1 MLIMNN
7 GTVPVR
13 TLKEYLSQD
22 RTLSIPLWQRE
33 YVWEATDSGQ
43 VGVLLEDLREFLN
56 KPEKNYLIGS
66 VILFAPP
73 EKPGQ
78 NFIIDGQQRTLTF
91 LLFLMC
97 ARKYMRTHNLVSQ
110 NNDKHHQLVV
120 DIKNCLT
127 TLPEEYS
134 PRVKMSQ
141 AHANEILEEIWHWSN
156 ASAGVAEDF
165 FEKTDKHT
173 TTQQNL
179 AAVVKYIYETQ
190 FEKQGWIDKEKFV
203 NAIETIMNSVRFVEL
218 TLDNEREAISV
229 FDHINDRGLGL
240 SGADLIKNRIFQNV
254 ESEEDFGIIS
264 VSWNGMCRTLR
275 NSTVTRLHD
284 PKYLLRALA
293 WTQSEG
299 KKITYDKLAE
309 FWGERLKNSAT
320 KSTDMAQDFD
330 TDAVYLTN
338 YSDLKHDVHGKFD
351 ELYMAKHLRSVQ
363 HYPLLLAI
371 RNYSDPKVFKRV
383 IKQVSNRTVFY
394 VLAQERTQEF
404 ETIIPKWASDLDKL
418 GSNATIDKVDEIYAK
433 QALIKD
439 SDFDKLYAEI
449 CGWNYEIVS
458 DRVKIR
464 GVLSHLSWLMDG
476 YLGKLNADTT
486 EYFRTRKRKN
496 EKFGWDIDHVLPK
509 SKGSQSEFVNG
520 IGNLVLL
527 FPQDNRGLQDKMPQE
542 KKTTYNQHPI
552 YLTKTMSGLNEL
564 DQGDQKKINKL
575 LSEAGISSLDW
586 DIKDWTDASMVAR
599 TKFYFDLLKHD
610 LTTY

>member
-56 KPEKNYLIGS
+56 KNEKNYLIGS
-66 VILFAPP
+66 VILYAPP

-127 TLPEEYS
+127 TSPEEYS

-141 AHANEILEEIWHWSN
+141 SHANEILEEIWHWSN

-218 TLDNEREAISV
+218 TLDNE
-229 FDHINDRGLGL
+229 
-240 SGADLIKNRIFQNV
+240 
-254 ESEEDFGIIS
+254 
-264 VSWNGMCRTLR
+264 
-275 NSTVTRLHD
+275 D
-284 PKYLLRALA
+284 P
-293 WTQSEG
+293 
-299 KKITYDKLAE
+299 
-309 FWGERLKNSAT
+309 
-320 KSTDMAQDFD
+320 
-330 TDAVYLTN
+330 
-338 YSDLKHDVHGKFD
+338 
-351 ELYMAKHLRSVQ
+351 
-363 HYPLLLAI
+363 
-371 RNYSDPKVFKRV
+371 
-383 IKQVSNRTVFY
+383 
-394 VLAQERTQEF
+394 
-404 ETIIPKWASDLDKL
+404 
-418 GSNATIDKVDEIYAK
+418 
-433 QALIKD
+433 
-439 SDFDKLYAEI
+439 
-449 CGWNYEIVS
+449 
-458 DRVKIR
+458 IR
-464 GVLSHLSWLMDG
+464 GQE
-476 YLGKLNADTT
+476 N
-486 EYFRTRKRKN
+486 
-496 EKFGWDIDHVLPK
+496 
-509 SKGSQSEFVNG
+509 
-520 IGNLVLL
+520 NL
-527 FPQDNRGLQDKMPQE
+527 
-542 KKTTYNQHPI
+542 
-552 YLTKTMSGLNEL
+552 
-564 DQGDQKKINKL
+564 
-575 LSEAGISSLDW
+575 
-586 DIKDWTDASMVAR
+586 
-599 TKFYFDLLKHD
+599 
-610 LTTY
+610 

>member
-1 MLIMNN
+1 
-7 GTVPVR
+7 
-13 TLKEYLSQD
+13 
-22 RTLSIPLWQRE
+22 
-33 YVWEATDSGQ
+33 
-43 VGVLLEDLREFLN
+43 
-56 KPEKNYLIGS
+56 
-66 VILFAPP
+66 
-73 EKPGQ
+73 
-78 NFIIDGQQRTLTF
+78 
-91 LLFLMC
+91 
-97 ARKYMRTHNLVSQ
+97 VSQ

-127 TLPEEYS
+127 ASPQEYS
-134 PRVKMSQ
+134 PRVRMNQS
-141 AHANEILEEIWHWSN
+141 HANEIIEEIWHWSN

-218 TLDNEREAISV
+218 SLDNEREAISV
-229 FDHINDRGLGL
+229 FDHINDRGVGL
-240 SGADLIKNRIFQNV
+240 SGADLIKNRIFQYV
-254 ESEEDFGIIS
+254 ESEDDFAIIS
-264 VSWNGMCRTLR
+264 ASWNVMCRTLR

-320 KSTDMAQDFD
+320 KATDMAQDFD

-404 ETIIPKWASDLDKL
+404 ETIIPKWASDLANL
-418 GSNATIDKVDEIYAK
+418 GSKATIDKVDEIYAK

-439 SDFDKLYAEI
+439 SDFDKLFAEI
-449 CGWNYEIVS
+449 SGWNYEIAS

-464 GVLSHLSWLMDG
+464 AVLSHLSWLMDG

-542 KKTTYNQHPI
+542 KKTTYIQHPI

-610 LTTY
+610 LTSY

>member
-1 MLIMNN
+1 
-7 GTVPVR
+7 
-13 TLKEYLSQD
+13 
-22 RTLSIPLWQRE
+22 
-33 YVWEATDSGQ
+33 
-43 VGVLLEDLREFLN
+43 
-56 KPEKNYLIGS
+56 
-66 VILFAPP
+66 
-73 EKPGQ
+73 
-78 NFIIDGQQRTLTF
+78 
-91 LLFLMC
+91 
-97 ARKYMRTHNLVSQ
+97 
-110 NNDKHHQLVV
+110 
-120 DIKNCLT
+120 
-127 TLPEEYS
+127 
-134 PRVKMSQ
+134 
-141 AHANEILEEIWHWSN
+141 
-156 ASAGVAEDF
+156 
-165 FEKTDKHT
+165 
-173 TTQQNL
+173 
-179 AAVVKYIYETQ
+179 
-190 FEKQGWIDKEKFV
+190 
-203 NAIETIMNSVRFVEL
+203 
-218 TLDNEREAISV
+218 
-229 FDHINDRGLGL
+229 
-240 SGADLIKNRIFQNV
+240 
-254 ESEEDFGIIS
+254 
-264 VSWNGMCRTLR
+264 
-275 NSTVTRLHD
+275 LHD

-320 KSTDMAQDFD
+320 KATDMAQDFD

-404 ETIIPKWASDLDKL
+404 ETIIPKWASDLEKL

-449 CGWNYEIVS
+449 SGWNYEIAS

-464 GVLSHLSWLMDG
+464 AVLSHLSWLMDG

-542 KKTTYNQHPI
+542 KKTTYIQHPI

-610 LTTY
+610 LTSY